1 MSLLSCLPLF
11 RRQEESLLLDIYM
24 TPIGAQVYSDDAP
37 ALDDSRKRSRKDA
50 HFFSFLLSLINEKN
64 DDDDGACAVLLPLL
78 HWTEGGKRYP
88 SFQ

>member
-11 RRQEESLLLDIYM
+11 RRQEEREEPLDIYM

-50 HFFSFLLSLINEKN
+50 HSFFLLSLINEKN
-64 DDDDGACAVLLPLL
+64 DDDDGACAVRPLL